1 MKRIVFLLFSTLL
14 ALSATAQTLPTAPY
28 FPAQAHTAS
37 RNAPITVQYPHE
49 GMQTSRGAE
58 KILFLGQINLPAP
71 VTLDVNGQNI
81 PLYKNGA
88 FLAFVPVQSGDFE
101 LVLTAVSQGKTYQ
114 AVRRVYVPGRAI
126 KDFSAKAAFD
136 DEEIFPTDAVEI
148 LPGDTLDLY
157 VRGTPHAQVTAR
169 IKDFKGGPKIP
180 LTEDPN
186 SPGMY
191 RATFRVDPTE
201 KPLTATVT
209 YRMKKGPKNSS
220 AKITAPE
227 KIKVLSP
234 QEALRPA
241 RIRHRGTKL
250 RKIPTPRGNLYPF
263 YRAYGTVLV
272 NGQMN
277 GQYRLSLN
285 ENETAWLET
294 GYLQLQEEEPFTPN
308 RLTELT
314 LTPLPEKTRLVFSG
328 LREVPISIHEF
339 KNRIEVSFYYTDKF
353 EEVFAKETESPLV
366 GRIEWSQPQPDTVA
380 FRIHFKPGTKI
391 WGHAYDF
398 EDGNFVL
405 DLVHQPQLTPQPG
418 KPLTGA
424 RILLDA
430 GHSPKR
436 SAPYD
441 GAVGPTGY
449 LEYEA
454 TLALANDLKP
464 RLEAQGATVLLTR
477 REKNQM
483 SLQQRYKAALQ
494 KNAHIFVSLHYNAL
508 PDTTD
513 PFEKERGYSVYYT
526 YPHSLPLARAV
537 HRAFSKHVALPD
549 SGLIE
554 NDVLFIPR
562 ISQLPS
568 ILVENA
574 FLIVP
579 EQEEMAQTL
588 EGRRHFV
595 DALYEGIL
603 KFYGI
608 TPSPSDY
615 PQRLF
620 QKPQRRWGKKTSS
633 SQTARPKTK
642 RTHPQGKKSPKKR

>member
-1 MKRIVFLLFSTLL
+1 MKRIVFLLFSVLFVL
-14 ALSATAQTLPTAPY
+14 PLTAQTLPTAPY
-28 FPAQAHTAS
+28 LPAQERITPPD
-37 RNAPITVQYPHE
+37 APITVQYPHE

-58 KILFLGQINLPAP
+58 KILLNGRVNLPAP
-71 VTLDVNGQNI
+71 ATLDINGQDI

-88 FLAFVPVQSGDFE
+88 FLTFVPVQSGDFE
-101 LVLTAVSQGKTYQ
+101 LVLTATSQGKTYQ
-114 AVRRVYVPGRAI
+114 AVRHVYVPGRAI

-136 DEEIFPTDAVEI
+136 NEEIFPTSKVEI

-157 VRGTPHAQVTAR
+157 ARGTPNAQVSAS
-169 IKDFKGGPKIP
+169 IKALKGAKKISM
-180 LTEDPN
+180 TEDPEV
-186 SPGMY
+186 PGMY
-191 RATFRVDPTE
+191 RGTLQLDPTQ
-201 KPLTATVT
+201 PPVQTAVI
-209 YRMKKGPKNSS
+209 YRMKKGPHNSS

-227 KIKVLSP
+227 KIKVLSQ

-241 RIRHRGTKL
+241 KVLYRGTKL
-250 RKIPTPRGNLYPF
+250 RKLPTARGNLYPF

-272 NGQMN
+272 NGQMDN
-277 GQYRLSLN
+277 QYRITLN
-285 ENETAWLET
+285 DTQTAWLET
-294 GYLQLQEEEPFTPN
+294 NYLQLQDEEPFTNN

-314 LTPLPEKTRLVFSG
+314 LTPLPGKTRLIFSG
-328 LREVPISIHEF
+328 LREVPVSVREF
-339 KNRIEVSFYYTDKF
+339 KNRMEISFYYTDKF
-353 EEVFAKETESPLV
+353 EEVFTKETESPLV
-366 GRIEWSQPQPDTVA
+366 GRMEWAQLQPDTVS
-380 FRIHFKPGTKI
+380 FKIHFKKGTKI
-391 WGHAYDF
+391 WGHSYDF
-398 EDGNFVL
+398 EEGNFIL
-405 DLVHQPQLTPQPG
+405 DLIHEPQLTPTPG

-454 TLALANDLKP
+454 TLALVNELKP
-464 RLEAQGATVLLTR
+464 RLEAQGATVILTR
-477 REKNQM
+477 KGKNQM
-483 SLQQRYKAALQ
+483 NLQQRYKTALQ

-537 HRAFSKHVALPD
+537 HRAFSRQVPLPD

-574 FLIVP
+574 FLIIP
-579 EQEEMAQTL
+579 QQEEMART
-588 EGRRHFV
+588 EMGRRCLV

-608 TPSPSDY
+608 TLPPSNY

-620 QKPQRRWGKKTSS
+620 QKPQRRWGTKSPTKK
-633 SQTARPKTK
+633 TARPKTK
-642 RTHPQGKKSPKKR
+642 RTHPQGKKLQKKR